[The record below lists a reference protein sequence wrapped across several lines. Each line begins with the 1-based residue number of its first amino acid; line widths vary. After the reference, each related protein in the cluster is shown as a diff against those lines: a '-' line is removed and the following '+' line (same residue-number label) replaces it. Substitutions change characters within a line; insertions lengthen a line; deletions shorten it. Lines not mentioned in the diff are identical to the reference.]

1 MTRELPPRIGDLL
14 DDAGR
19 RVGVAAPVET
29 GKLWARWR
37 EIVGPDVAAH
47 ARPSSLRDGVLR
59 VRADSP
65 AWATE
70 IGYLGD
76 EIRRR
81 ANDVAAREIVT
92 EVRVWTGPSRDD
104 TPDPVPTRA
113 PDFGPPSEA
122 RRDLTTDDPAVAMDR
137 ARSAWARRYKGRS
150 KARSSSA
157 EIKRKSW

>member
-1 MTRELPPRIGDLL
+1 MNRELPPRIGELL

-19 RVGVAAPVET
+19 RVGVKAPVET

-92 EVRVWTGPSRDD
+92 EVRVWTGPPRGDAAETGPSG
-104 TPDPVPTRA
+104 TS
-113 PDFGPPSEA
+113 DFEPPSET
-122 RRDLTTDDPAVAMDR
+122 RREPTTDDPAVAMER
-137 ARSAWARRYKGRS
+137 ARSAWARRSKGRFA
-150 KARSSSA
+150 ARSTSP